1 MRKALPFRKFC
12 SVLLLLALALM
23 PVSTSLAALQENTGR
38 IQGTVKDSSGAV
50 VANAKVTATSPTAV
64 RPFETTT
71 DSSGFYVF
79 QRLPIGTYTITA
91 SQQGFK
97 TVNKEQIVLELG
109 KELSLEI
116 ELPTGQVSES
126 VTVTA
131 TSEAIDV
138 TSSKTATNISEKFI
152 ENTPK
157 GTNFHSILQ
166 VAPGVRPEPKAGAAG
181 VPGALGGV
189 GGFQVDGASGSENVF
204 VIDGVDV
211 SNVRSGTL
219 SAQNSLPFEFV
230 KEVQVKSG
238 GFEAE
243 FGGATGGVV
252 NVVTK
257 SGSNDFHG
265 EAGLELNSAA
275 LDASPRGYWRL
286 NPTDV
291 TQSSFFS
298 PREDEFRTFFPAFS
312 LGGPIVKDRLH
323 FFTSYAPQLNRTERT
338 IDHVSGGTRAYTQ
351 RIVQQFGLARLDY
364 APSQKL
370 QVNSS
375 FTWSPN
381 KITGVLPGLASPAP
395 FAGTVYGDPL
405 ISPPANNVAIGGGYV
420 PASTYSA
427 AVTYLPTSKLIITG
441 RYGYNYFN
449 AKGNSYGKSGLPFI
463 QYGTNST
470 KQTNP
475 AVPAEFVGNSGFTNV
490 TTTFAI
496 LKDVTTRHNIYLD
509 GAYVGRFLGQ
519 QHTLKGGYQLNR
531 IANQVQDDFTNGFF
545 QVFWGDAFN
554 RGSIAGARGTY
565 GYYIWQDGV
574 RHDTGVNSRNQG
586 FFIQDAWQVTPHITV
601 NAGMRIENEFLPP
614 YRKEVNGVPQN
625 NPISFG
631 WGDKVA
637 PRLGVAWDVLGNGK
651 WKLSA
656 SYGHFF
662 DTMKLELARG
672 SFGGDYW
679 VSHVYRLDSPNL
691 NLLGKANPGAL
702 GATITEFDNRLVE
715 VDANGQI
722 AGIDP
727 AIKPYQ
733 QREFTVTS
741 EHQLNENMIFSAR
754 YTRKRLIRAIE
765 DIGILDAEENEK
777 YTIGNPG
784 EGLTDESIV
793 TTLGVPLVPKAK
805 REYDGVEFRL
815 DGRRTTGFLRNLG
828 YSASYTWSRLYGN
841 YAGLANSDENGR
853 SQPNVSRAFDLPF
866 GNFDSHGQN
875 VYGRLA
881 TDRPHTFK
889 FFGNYTLNTG
899 IGATTFS
906 LTQLAYSGT
915 PLTSQVTFIVPV
927 YYNGRG
933 DLGRTPALT
942 QTDVLVAHTYGL
954 TEHTKVKFDFNVL
967 NVFNQAAVL
976 NIGQQLNRNGNLN
989 AFVSVADFYAHGF
1002 DAESLVNPANGASPA
1017 RSAIYGLPTAYQG
1030 NRTVRL
1036 GFHFIF

>member
-1 MRKALPFRKFC
+1 VC
-12 SVLLLLALALM
+12 LLTLVFA
-23 PVSTSLAALQENTGR
+23 PVSSALAALQENTGR

-50 VANAKVTATSPTAV
+50 IANAKVTASSPGAV

-79 QRLPIGTYTITA
+79 AKLPVGIYTITA
-91 SQQGFK
+91 SLQGFK
-97 TVNKEQIVLELG
+97 TVNKEQIALDLG

-116 ELPTGQVSES
+116 ELPAGQVSES

-131 TSEAIDV
+131 TAEAIDV

-157 GTNFHSILQ
+157 GVNFHSILQ

-181 VPGALGGV
+181 APGALGGV
-189 GGFQVDGASGSENVF
+189 GGFQIDGASGSENVF
-204 VIDGVDV
+204 IIDGVDV

-219 SAQNSLPFEFV
+219 SSQNSLPFEFI

-243 FGGATGGVV
+243 YGGATGGVV

-265 EAGLELNSAA
+265 EAGMEFNSAA
-275 LDASPRGYWRL
+275 LDARPRGFWRL
-286 NPTDV
+286 NPADV
-291 TQSSFFS
+291 TKASFFS
-298 PREDEFRTFFPAFS
+298 PKEDEFRTFFPSFS
-312 LGGPIVKDRLH
+312 LGGPILKDRLH
-323 FFTSYAPQLNRTERT
+323 FFGSYAPQLNRTERT
-338 IDHVSGGTRAYTQ
+338 IDHVAGGARAYTQ
-351 RIVQQFGLARLDY
+351 RILQQFGLARLDY
-364 APSQKL
+364 APSQKV
-370 QVNSS
+370 QVNTS

-381 KITGVLPGLASPAP
+381 KTTGVLPGVAAPAP
-395 FAGTVYGDPL
+395 FAGLVYGDPL
-405 ISPPANNVAIGGGYV
+405 IAPPANNVAIGGGYV
-420 PASTYSA
+420 PAMTYSA
-427 AVTYLPTSKLIITG
+427 AVTYLPTSKLILTG

-449 AKGNSYGKSGLPFI
+449 AKGNSYGKSGLPFN
-463 QYGTNST
+463 QYITNSS
-470 KQTNP
+470 KQVTP
-475 AVPAEFVGNSGFTNV
+475 AVPAEFAGNAGFSNV
-490 TTTFAI
+490 TTTFTI
-496 LKDVTTRHNIYLD
+496 LKDVTTRHNVYLD
-509 GAYVGRFLGQ
+509 GTYVGRFLGQ
-519 QHTLKGGYQLNR
+519 QHTFKGGYQLNR
-531 IANQVQDDFTNGFF
+531 ITNQVVDDFTNGNF
-545 QVFWGDAFN
+545 QIWWGDAFN
-554 RGSIAGARGTY
+554 RGSISGARGTY

-586 FFIQDAWQVTPHITV
+586 FFLQDAWQATSHITV
-601 NAGMRIENEFLPP
+601 NAGLRIENEFLPP
-614 YRKEVNGVPQN
+614 YRKEVNGIRQN

-631 WGDKVA
+631 WGDKIA
-637 PRLGVAWDVLGNGK
+637 PRLGVAWDVFGTGK

-679 VSHVYRLDSPNL
+679 VSHVYQLNNPNV
-691 NLLGKANPGAL
+691 NLLSKANPGVL
-702 GATITEFDNRLVE
+702 GTKITEYDNRLVE

-733 QREFTVTS
+733 QREFSVTS
-741 EHQLNENMIFSAR
+741 EHQLGANMIGSVR

-765 DIGILDAEENEK
+765 DIGILDENESER

-784 EGLTDESIV
+784 EGLTDVSLVTSI
-793 TTLGVPLVPKAK
+793 GVPLVPKAK

-815 DGRRTTGFLRNLG
+815 DGRRTSGFLRNLG

-853 SQPNVSRAFDLPF
+853 AQPNVSRAFDLPF

-889 FFGNYTLNTG
+889 FFGNYTVNSKV
-899 IGATTFS
+899 GATTLS

-942 QTDVLVAHTYGL
+942 QTDILVAHTYGL
-954 TEHTKVKFDFNVL
+954 SEHTKVKFDFNVL
-967 NVFNQAAVL
+967 NLFNQASVL
-976 NIGQQLNRNGNLN
+976 NIGQQINRNGNLN

-1002 DAESLVNPANGASPA
+1002 NAEALVNPVDGASPA

-1036 GFHFIF
+1036 GVHFIF

>member
-1 MRKALPFRKFC
+1 M
-12 SVLLLLALALM
+12 LLLLALA
-23 PVSTSLAALQENTGR
+23 PVSSAFAALQENTGR

-50 VANAKVTATSPTAV
+50 IAGAKVTATSPGAV
-64 RPFETTT
+64 RSFQATT

-79 QRLPIGTYTITA
+79 AKLPVGTYTISA

-97 TVNKEQIVLELG
+97 TVNKEQIALELG

-116 ELPTGQVSES
+116 ELPAGLVTES
-126 VTVTA
+126 VNVSA
-131 TSEAIDV
+131 SSEAIDV

-181 VPGALGGV
+181 APGALGGV
-189 GGFQVDGASGSENVF
+189 GGFQIDGASGSENVF

-252 NVVTK
+252 NVITK

-265 EAGLELNSAA
+265 EAGLEFNGAA
-275 LDASPRGYWRL
+275 LDASPRGFYRL
-286 NPTDV
+286 DPADV
-291 TQSSFFS
+291 TRASFFR
-298 PREDEFRTFFPAFS
+298 PKEDEFRTFFPSFS
-312 LGGPIVKDRLH
+312 LGGPIFKDRLH
-323 FFTSYAPQLNRTERT
+323 FFTSYAPQLTRTERT

-351 RIVQQFGLARLDY
+351 RIVQQFGIARVDY
-364 APSQKL
+364 APTQKI
-370 QVNSS
+370 QFNSS

-381 KITGVLPGLASPAP
+381 KIEGVLPGVAAPAP
-395 FAGTVYGDPL
+395 FAGLGYGDPL
-405 ISPPANNVAIGGGYV
+405 IAPPANNVAIGGGYV

-427 AVTYLPTSKLIITG
+427 ALTYLPTSKLILTA
-441 RYGYNYFN
+441 RYGYNFFN
-449 AKGNSYGKSGLPFI
+449 AKANSYGKSALPFI
-463 QYGTNST
+463 QYLTNSS
-470 KQTNP
+470 KQTTP
-475 AVPAEFVGNSGFTNV
+475 AVPAAFAGNSGFSNV
-490 TTTFAI
+490 TTTFTI
-496 LKDVTTRHNIYLD
+496 LKDVTTRHNVYLD
-509 GAYVGRFLGQ
+509 ASYIGRLFGQ

-531 IANQVQDDFTNGFF
+531 ISNQVQDDFTNGNF

-554 RGSIAGARGTY
+554 RGSISGARGTY

-586 FFIQDAWQVTPHITV
+586 FFLQDSWQAHTRVTLNV
-601 NAGMRIENEFLPP
+601 GVRFENEFLPP
-614 YRKEVNGVPQN
+614 YTKEVNGVPQN
-625 NPISFG
+625 NPINFG
-631 WGDKVA
+631 WGDKIA
-637 PRLGVAWDVLGNGK
+637 PRLGGAWDVLGTGK

-679 VSHVYRLDSPNL
+679 VSHVYQLNNPNL
-691 NLLGKANPGAL
+691 NLLGKATPGAL
-702 GATITEFDNRLVE
+702 GNLITSFDNRLVA

-733 QREFTVTS
+733 QREFSFTS
-741 EHQLNENMIFSAR
+741 EHQLGANNIFSAR
-754 YTRKRLIRAIE
+754 YTHKRLIRAIE
-765 DIGILDAEENEK
+765 DIGILDANESER

-784 EGLTDESIV
+784 EGLTDESI
-793 TTLGVPLVPKAK
+793 TTVNGVPLVPKAK
-805 REYDGVEFRL
+805 REYDGLELRL
-815 DGRRTTGFLRNLG
+815 DGRRASGFARNLA
-828 YSASYTWSRLYGN
+828 YSMSYTYSRLYGN

-889 FFGNYTLNTG
+889 FFGNYTFKNPA
-899 IGATTFS
+899 GATTVS

-942 QTDVLVAHTYGL
+942 QTDLLLSHTYGI
-954 TEHTKVKFDFNVL
+954 TERAKVKFDFNVL
-967 NVFNQAAVL
+967 NLFNQASIL
-976 NIGQQLNRNGNLN
+976 NIGQQINRNGNLN
-989 AFVSVADFYAHGF
+989 AFVSVADFYAKGF
-1002 DAESLVNPANGASPA
+1002 NAEALVNPVNGASPA

-1036 GFHFIF
+1036 GVHFLF

>member
-1 MRKALPFRKFC
+1 MKEASPFRKLC
-12 SVLLLLALALM
+12 SVALLLLLALA
-23 PVSTSLAALQENTGR
+23 PVSEAFAAVQESTGR

-50 VANAKVTATSPTAV
+50 IAGAKVTATSPTAV
-64 RPFETTT
+64 RPFEATT

-79 QRLPIGTYTITA
+79 ARLPVGVYTISA

-97 TVNKEQIVLELG
+97 TVNKEQIALELG

-116 ELPTGQVSES
+116 ELPAGLVTES
-126 VTVTA
+126 VNVSA
-131 TSEAIDV
+131 SSEAIDV

-152 ENTPK
+152 ANTPK
-157 GTNFHSILQ
+157 GSNFHSILQ

-181 VPGALGGV
+181 APGALGGV
-189 GGFQVDGASGSENVF
+189 GGFQIDGASGSENVF
-204 VIDGVDV
+204 IIDGVDV

-219 SAQNSLPFEFV
+219 SSQNSLPFEFV

-252 NVVTK
+252 NVITK

-265 EAGLELNSAA
+265 EAGIEYNGAA
-275 LDASPRGYWRL
+275 LDASPRGFYRL
-286 NPTDV
+286 NPADV
-291 TQSSFFS
+291 TRSDFFR
-298 PREDEFRTFFPAFS
+298 PNEDEFRTLFPSFA
-312 LGGPIVKDRLH
+312 LGGPLVKDRLH
-323 FFTSYAPQLNRTERT
+323 FFTSYAPQLFRAERT
-338 IDHVSGGTRAYTQ
+338 INHVSGGTRAYTQ
-351 RIVQQFGLARLDY
+351 RVLQHFAMARLDY
-364 APSQKL
+364 APTQKI
-370 QVNSS
+370 QFNTSW
-375 FTWSPN
+375 TWSPN
-381 KITGVLPGLASPAP
+381 KTIGVLPGVAAPAP
-395 FAGTVYGDPL
+395 FAGLTYGDPL
-405 ISPPANNVAIGGGYV
+405 IAPPANNVAIGGGYV

-427 AVTYLPTSKLIITG
+427 ALTYLATSKLILTG

-449 AKGNSYGKSGLPFI
+449 AKGNSYGKSDLPFV
-463 QYGTNST
+463 QYLTNSS
-470 KQTNP
+470 KQVTP
-475 AVPAEFVGNSGFTNV
+475 AVPAAFVGNSGFSNV
-490 TTTFAI
+490 TTTFTI
-496 LKDVTTRHNIYLD
+496 LKDVTTRHNVYLD
-509 GAYVGRFLGQ
+509 ASYIARAFGQ
-519 QHTLKGGYQLNR
+519 QHTFKGGYQLNR
-531 IANQVQDDFTNGFF
+531 ISNQVVDDFTNGNF

-554 RGSIAGARGTY
+554 RGSISGARGTY

-586 FFIQDAWQVTPHITV
+586 FFVQDSWQAHSRVTLNLGI
-601 NAGMRIENEFLPP
+601 RIENEFLPP
-614 YRKEVNGVPQN
+614 YRKEVNGVTQN

-637 PRLGVAWDVLGNGK
+637 PRLGGAWDVLGNGK

-679 VSHVYRLDSPNL
+679 VSHVYQL
-691 NLLGKANPGAL
+691 NNPDLTLLGKTNPGAL
-702 GATITEFDNRLVE
+702 GTLITSFDNRLVE

-733 QREFTVTS
+733 QREFSFTS
-741 EHQLNENMIFSAR
+741 EHQFGLNHIFSAR
-754 YTRKRLIRAIE
+754 YTRKRLIRALE
-765 DIGILDAEENEK
+765 DIGILDENESER

-784 EGLTDESIV
+784 EGSTDESI
-793 TTLGVPLVPKAK
+793 TTSLGVPLVPKAK
-805 REYDGVEFRL
+805 REYDGLELRL
-815 DGRRTTGFLRNLG
+815 DGRRVEGFARNLA
-828 YSASYTWSRLYGN
+828 YSMSYTYSRLFGN

-866 GNFDSHGQN
+866 GNFDANGQN

-889 FFGNYTLNTG
+889 LFANYTFNNPA
-899 IGATTFS
+899 GATTLS
-906 LTQLAYSGT
+906 VTQLAYSGT

-942 QTDVLVAHTYGL
+942 QTDMLFSHTYGV
-954 TEHTKVKFDFNVL
+954 TERAKVKFDFNVL
-967 NVFNQAAVL
+967 NVFNQSSVL
-976 NIGQQLNRNGNLN
+976 NIGQQINRNGNLN
-989 AFVSVADFYAHGF
+989 AFVSVADFYAKGF
-1002 DAESLVNPANGASPA
+1002 NAESLVNPVDGASPA
-1017 RSAIYGLPTAYQG
+1017 RSAVYGLPTAYQG

-1036 GFHFIF
+1036 GVHFLF